1 MMDLEIIKI
10 IQLTR
15 NPVLDWVFYILTQLG
30 DQYAFIVL
38 AVVLYWVYDKKYA
51 HKFAFT
57 FMLSALINTGIKE
70 IFKRPRPYIAHPD
83 EVLVESHWETDGY
96 SFPSGHAQASGVL
109 GYTAYDLSKKLKKP
123 FIWKMGIA
131 LMVVVPLS
139 RVYLGQHYVSDVL
152 VGVLFSFM
160 IAHFSFKLIDL
171 MKDKEEIYTLI
182 IVPFFMIGLL
192 FVQNH
197 TFFISAG
204 AFIGF
209 AIGYFL
215 EKRFVKYD
223 VAQKTIIQILKVV
236 IGLLVAILIKEGL
249 KFVFLDTLWF
259 DFLRYLLI
267 GVWVSYGAP
276 WVFKHV
282 FRRH

>member
-1 MMDLEIIKI
+1 MDLDITKI

-30 DQYAFIVL
+30 DQYTFIVI
-38 AVVLYWVYDKKYA
+38 AVILYWVYDKKYA
-51 HKFAFT
+51 HRFAFT
-57 FMLSALINTGIKE
+57 FMLSALVNTGIKE

-83 EVLVESHWETDGY
+83 EVSVEPHWETDGY

-109 GYTAYDLSKKLKKP
+109 GYTAYDLSKRMKKP
-123 FIWKMGIA
+123 FIWKIGLA
-131 LMVVVPLS
+131 LMILVPLS
-139 RVYLGQHYVSDVL
+139 RIYLGQHYLSDVV
-152 VGVLFSFM
+152 VGVLFSFF
-160 IAHFSFKLIDL
+160 IAHYTFKLIDL

-182 IVPFFMIGLL
+182 IVPFFMIGLI

-215 EKRFVKYD
+215 EKRYVKYD
-223 VAQKTIIQILKVV
+223 VSNKASIQIIKVICGL
-236 IGLLVAILIKEGL
+236 IGAILIKEGL
-249 KFVFLDTLWF
+249 KFVFADTLWF
-259 DFLRYLLI
+259 DFLRYFLI
-267 GVWVSYGAP
+267 GVWVAYGAP
-276 WVFKHV
+276 LVFKYV